1 MAMIYVRHRD
11 GSAAQ
16 GAKVAISFN
25 GGGMK
30 DSRTDRDGKVVIS
43 GSSTY
48 GKIFV
53 NGTERHNGS
62 LSGTFEFEYSNQTL
76 IPHHLAV
83 APTSLAIRQ

>member
-11 GSAAQ
+11 GGAAR
-16 GAKVAISFN
+16 GTKVAVSFN

-30 DSRTDRDGKVVIS
+30 DDRTDRDGKVVIS
-43 GSSTY
+43 GSSTH

-62 LSGTFEFEYSNQTL
+62 IQGTFEFIL
-76 IPHHLAV
+76 
-83 APTSLAIRQ
+83 